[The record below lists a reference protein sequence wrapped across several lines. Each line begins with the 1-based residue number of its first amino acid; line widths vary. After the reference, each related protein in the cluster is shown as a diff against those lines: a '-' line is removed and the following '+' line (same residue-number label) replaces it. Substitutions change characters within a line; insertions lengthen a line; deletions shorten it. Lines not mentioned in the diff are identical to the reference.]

1 VLVAAVLRPEQRE
14 DGELEVVRVA
24 SEQLPDTVELPVG
37 ETERP
42 VQRLFGDRGQRAI
55 VSVTPVA
62 LGSLGRCARTS
73 SC

>member
-24 SEQLPDTVELPVG
+24 AEQLPDTVELPVG

-42 VQRLFGDRGQRAI
+42 VQRLFGDRGQRII
-55 VSVTPVA
+55 VAVTPVA
-62 LGSLGRCARTS
+62 LGSLGRCVRTS